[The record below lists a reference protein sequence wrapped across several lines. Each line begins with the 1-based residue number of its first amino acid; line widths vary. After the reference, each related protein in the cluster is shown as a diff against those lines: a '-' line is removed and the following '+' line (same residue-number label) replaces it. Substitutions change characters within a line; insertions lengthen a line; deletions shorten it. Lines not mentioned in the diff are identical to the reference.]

1 MGMVQD
7 ITERRRTE
15 EAAREHEK
23 RFREFLENMQ
33 FSAVMLDSKGRVTFC
48 NNHFLDLTGWSREEV
63 IGRNWFEL
71 FIPKDLRP
79 GMSNYFEALVAG
91 SAVPLHH
98 EDAILTRKGEQR
110 LIVWD
115 NTLLRD
121 LAGLVAGTA
130 SIGIDVTEH
139 RKMEEQ
145 LRQAQKMEAVGQ
157 LAGGIAHDFNNILS
171 AIVGYAHLLKMRME
185 GGDPLLANVEHILD
199 ASERAAALT
208 HSLLAFSRK
217 QAISIKPV
225 DLNEVIRKMQQLLL
239 RVIGE
244 DIDMK
249 IDLAAGALVSL
260 VDAGQV
266 EQVLM
271 NLATNARDAMPK
283 GGCLTIRSEP
293 RPIDGTF
300 LEAHGYGQAG
310 NYAVITV
317 SDTGSGMDE
326 ETRKKIFDPFFT
338 TKETGKGTG
347 LGLAMVYGSV
357 KQHNGFID
365 VQSEP
370 GKGTTFTIYLPLTAR
385 PGAKTGRAK
394 AMEAESLTRGSA
406 TILLAEDD
414 ETLRTLS
421 SSVLRECGY
430 TVIEARD
437 GEEAVQKFA
446 ERKEDIRL
454 VILDVIM
461 PKKNGKQAHDEIRLM
476 QPAIKALFVSGYA
489 PDIVR
494 GKGML
499 EGGAEILLK
508 PFSPQDLLRKAG
520 EILSEPYPV

>member
-1 MGMVQD
+1 
-7 ITERRRTE
+7 
-15 EAAREHEK
+15 
-23 RFREFLENMQ
+23 
-33 FSAVMLDSKGRVTFC
+33 
-48 NNHFLDLTGWSREEV
+48 
-63 IGRNWFEL
+63 
-71 FIPKDLRP
+71 
-79 GMSNYFEALVAG
+79 
-91 SAVPLHH
+91 
-98 EDAILTRKGEQR
+98 
-110 LIVWD
+110 
-115 NTLLRD
+115 
-121 LAGLVAGTA
+121 
-130 SIGIDVTEH
+130 
-139 RKMEEQ
+139 
-145 LRQAQKMEAVGQ
+145 
-157 LAGGIAHDFNNILS
+157 
-171 AIVGYAHLLKMRME
+171 
-185 GGDPLLANVEHILD
+185 
-199 ASERAAALT
+199 
-208 HSLLAFSRK
+208 
-217 QAISIKPV
+217 
-225 DLNEVIRKMQQLLL
+225 
-239 RVIGE
+239 
-244 DIDMK
+244 
-249 IDLAAGALVSL
+249 
-260 VDAGQV
+260 
-266 EQVLM
+266 
-271 NLATNARDAMPK
+271 MPK
-283 GGCLTIRSEP
+283 GGCLTIRSEL

-385 PGAKTGRAK
+385 PVAKTGRAK
-394 AMEAESLTRGSA
+394 AKEAEPLTRGSA

-461 PKKNGKQAHDEIRLM
+461 PKKSGKQAHDEIMLM

-494 GKGML
+494 DKGML

-508 PFSPQDLLRKAG
+508 PFSPQDLLKKAG
-520 EILSEPYPV
+520 EILNEPYPV